1 VGVVYSGLLQIL
13 LHDRVLGAAHAVRAV
28 RLHLPFLSRITCL
41 LYSTLMMVDKLVA
54 LVLSVAAASPNSAL
68 VLQQLYAGCCEL
80 LLGEST
86 LLA

>member
-1 VGVVYSGLLQIL
+1 
-13 LHDRVLGAAHAVRAV
+13 
-28 RLHLPFLSRITCL
+28 
-41 LYSTLMMVDKLVA
+41 MVDKLVA

>member
-1 VGVVYSGLLQIL
+1 MLS
-13 LHDRVLGAAHAVRAV
+13 AAHAVRAV
-28 RLHLPFLSRITCL
+28 RLNLPFLSRL
-41 LYSTLMMVDKLVA
+41 LYSTLIMVDKLVA